1 MEISPLKVIP
11 DGTILQIK
19 LPEEIELAT
28 GSANVKCDTYGHWY
42 GGQTFVNSGKVSLIN
57 SSPPLLVQFEGLFLS
72 KAKFDLSTK
81 IKIVCD

>member
-1 MEISPLKVIP
+1 LEISPLKVIP

-19 LPEEIELAT
+19 LPKEIELAT
-28 GSANVKCDTYGHWY
+28 GSANVKCDTYSHWY

-57 SSPPLLVQFEGLFLS
+57 SSRPLLVQFEGLFLS

-81 IKIVCD
+81 ITIVCD